1 MSDQPR
7 LSPERRAA
15 MGEWLQGHIAR
26 RRRRRRR
33 LAIAGAAGAGVLT
46 LGLAAAIVLAPQEV
60 QDRWVEC
67 YPEADLSSPYATGVR
82 DGAEPVGDREAYAL
96 SMCENLWEQGLVD
109 GTARDAAPEL
119 VLCRRADLSLLAF
132 PRDDSAAPAE
142 EFCRDL
148 GLYTPGE

>member
-82 DGAEPVGDREAYAL
+82 DGAEPVGDSQAELGRFLANETTR
-96 SMCENLWEQGLVD
+96 W
-109 GTARDAAPEL
+109 RDVIQKANVQPE
-119 VLCRRADLSLLAF
+119 
-132 PRDDSAAPAE
+132 
-142 EFCRDL
+142 
-148 GLYTPGE
+148 